1 MDIFVDRQSPVP
13 PFLQIKN
20 RIKELIESGEL
31 RENEGM
37 ESVRDIAQTAGVSP
51 GTAQKACHE
60 LKRQKLIYAKAGAG
74 YFVNK
79 RSPLSNNVFVFLP
92 SSRLTFFT
100 CILDGMFEAN
110 RSSDL
115 NLQIYSLDTDK
126 LAWNEKT
133 AELLQTARSERCSVI
148 FIEEAF
154 GEMKRECFK
163 TARKVPF
170 VAVEWVLENAISIVN
185 DYRHAGVAVIDYCV
199 QKRGAKSLMVLKGRQ
214 RQYNARER
222 IIGMREAAKKF
233 KLLEGR
239 DIFFYDTDFD
249 AISAY
254 ETVKRHYNEQGKKD
268 AVICANDYEA
278 MGAIGAFLEKRVLV
292 GKDVALVG
300 FGNMIDSIT
309 SYIPLTTVDQQ
320 LRLIGQKAIT
330 SIHDLLKGGIEK
342 QSRIITV
349 PTRLTERMT

>member
-13 PFLQIKN
+13 PYLQIKN
-20 RIKELIESGEL
+20 RIKDLIESGEWK
-31 RENEGM
+31 ENQGI
-37 ESVRDIAQTAGVSP
+37 ESVRNIAQLAGVSP
-51 GTAQKACHE
+51 ATAQKAFYE
-60 LKRQKLIYAKAGAG
+60 LKQQKLVYPKAGSG
-74 YFVNK
+74 YFVTK
-79 RSPLSNNVFVFLP
+79 QSPLSNNVFVFLP

-100 CILDGMFEAN
+100 YILDGMFEAN
-110 RSSDL
+110 RSSNL
-115 NLQIYSLDTDK
+115 NIQIYSLDTDK

-163 TARKVPF
+163 TAQKVPF
-170 VAVEWVLENAISIVN
+170 VAIEWILENAISIVN
-185 DYRHAGVAVIDYCV
+185 DYRHAGYAMIDYCV
-199 QKRGAKSLMVLKGRQ
+199 QKRQAKSIMVLKGRQ

-222 IIGMREAAKKF
+222 IIGMREAAKRF
-233 KLLEGR
+233 KLLEGK
-239 DIFFYDTDFD
+239 DIVFYDTDFD

-254 ETVKRHYNEQGKKD
+254 ETVKRYYNELNKKD

-292 GKDVALVG
+292 GKEVALVG

-309 SYIPLTTVDQQ
+309 SYIPLTTMDQQ
-320 LRLIGQKAIT
+320 LRLIGQKAI
-330 SIHDLLKGGIEK
+330 SMIHDLLKGGCEK
-342 QSRIITV
+342 PPRIITI
-349 PTRLTERMT
+349 PTRLAERMT

>member
-1 MDIFVDRQSPVP
+1 MDIFIDRQSSVP

-20 RIKELIESGEL
+20 KIKDLIESGEL

-37 ESVRDIAQTAGVSP
+37 DSVRDIAQTAGVSP
-51 GTAQKACHE
+51 ATAQKAYHE
-60 LKRQKLIYAKAGAG
+60 LKRQKLIYAKAGSG
-74 YFVNK
+74 YFVAK
-79 RSPLSNNVFVFLP
+79 QSPLSNNVFVFLP

-100 CILDGMFEAN
+100 YILDGMFEAN

-115 NLQIYSLDTDK
+115 NIQIYSLDTDK

-133 AELLQTARSERCSVI
+133 TELLRIARGNRCSVI

-154 GEMKRECFK
+154 GEMKRECLK
-163 TARKVPF
+163 TAQKVPF
-170 VAVEWVLENAISIVN
+170 VTIEWILENAISIVN
-185 DYRHAGVAVIDYCV
+185 DYRRAGFAMIDYCV
-199 QKRGAKSLMVLKGRQ
+199 HRRKAKSIMVLKGRQ

-222 IIGMREAAKKF
+222 ILGMREAAKKF
-233 KLLEGR
+233 HLIEGK
-239 DIFFYDTDFD
+239 DIVYHDTDFD

-254 ETVKRHYNEQGKKD
+254 ETVKQHYTESGKWD
-268 AVICANDYEA
+268 AVLCANDYEA

-309 SYIPLTTVDQQ
+309 SYIPLTTMDQQ
-320 LRLIGQKAIT
+320 LRLIGQKAIS
-330 SIHDLLKGGIEK
+330 SIHDQLMGGGEK
-342 QSRIITV
+342 APGIITI
-349 PTRLTERMT
+349 PTRLVERMT